1 MVAPVRKEEI
11 NMSTDTYDYIIV
23 GAGSAGC
30 VIAYNLLTRGK
41 GSVLLLEAGGNDNNL
56 FIKAPGGMALVI
68 PKKSWPY
75 VAEPEPYT
83 QNRNMDVLQGRVLG
97 GGSSINGMVYVRG
110 QRSDYDA
117 WESKFGATG
126 WNGDTMLHYFKKAE
140 NNEAMADQY
149 HGNHGPLYV
158 SENRYRH
165 PLSDAFV
172 RAGQQAG
179 YDYIV
184 DHNGAR
190 MEGVGFYQTTTH
202 HGERASTARTY
213 LKQVRHN
220 KNLTLELN
228 ALVSRVEIENGR
240 AIGVTYK
247 SHGRELTA
255 KVREEVIVSAGAIGS
270 AKVLQLSGVGPASV
284 LKRAGVTQKL
294 ELPVGKNFH
303 DHLHMSVNATIK
315 EPISL
320 YGEDKGLKA
329 LGHGIEWVFSRSGV
343 LTSPILEAFAFID
356 STGSGH
362 PDVQFHF
369 LPILDTWDDPDLN
382 QKGHTHGVTIK
393 AGHLQPRSRGEVEI
407 RSANPEDL
415 PRIRAAYLE
424 KEEDVQ
430 GQIRATKLAL
440 KFFAQPALA
449 EHVIEV
455 FNPDCAADDDV
466 AIEEYVRR
474 VSRTVYHPVGT
485 CRIGQDPAT
494 SVVDPQLRV
503 HGVQGLRVADS
514 SVMPHIPSGNTNAP
528 TIAIAEKASDLL
540 CGITN
545 PLGNE
550 SDDVKVTMHN
560 RSKAK
565 SEADTAVTM
574 K

>member
-1 MVAPVRKEEI
+1 MTKD
-11 NMSTDTYDYIIV
+11 SCDYIII

-30 VIAYNLLTRGK
+30 VIAYNILSRGQ
-41 GSVLLLEAGGNDNNL
+41 GSVLLLEAGGDDNNL
-56 FIKAPGGMALVI
+56 FIKAPGGMAQVI

-75 VAEPEPYT
+75 KAEQEPYT
-83 QNRNMDVLQGRVLG
+83 QNRVMDVLQGRVLG

-117 WESKFGATG
+117 WENDFGATG
-126 WNGDTMLHYFKKAE
+126 WNGDTMMHYFKKAE
-140 NNEAMADQY
+140 NNEAMANQY

-165 PLSDAFV
+165 PMSDAFV

-202 HGERASTARTY
+202 KGERASTSRTY
-213 LKQVRHN
+213 LKKVRDD
-220 KNLTLELN
+220 KNLKLQLN
-228 ALVSRVEIENGR
+228 ALVSRIEIENGR
-240 AIGVTYK
+240 ATGVTYK
-247 SHGRELTA
+247 VHGHEKTVSAR
-255 KVREEVIVSAGAIGS
+255 KEVIVSAGAIGS
-270 AKVLQLSGVGPASV
+270 AKVLQLSGVGPKAV
-284 LKRAGVTQKL
+284 LAKAGIKQKA

-329 LGHGIEWVFSRSGV
+329 LRHGIEWVFARTGV

-356 STGSGH
+356 STGSGR

-393 AGHLQPRSRGEVEI
+393 AGHLHPKSRGEVEI
-407 RSANPEDL
+407 RSSDPAEL

-424 KEEDVQ
+424 NEEDVQ

-440 KFFAQPALA
+440 NFFKQPALA
-449 EHVIEV
+449 EHVVEI
-455 FNPDCAADDDV
+455 FNPACAADDD
-466 AIEEYVRR
+466 AGLEEYVRR

-494 SVVDPQLRV
+494 SVVDPELRV
-503 HGVQGLRVADS
+503 HGVKGLRVADS

-528 TIAIAEKASDLL
+528 TIAIAERASDLI
-540 CGITN
+540 CGLSTDSIVE
-545 PLGNE
+545 L
-550 SDDVKVTMHN
+550 VKKNLATIRGTANAV
-560 RSKAK
+560 
-565 SEADTAVTM
+565 EAVE
-574 K
+574 

>member
-1 MVAPVRKEEI
+1 MA
-11 NMSTDTYDYIIV
+11 TQTFDYIII

-30 VIAYNLLTRGK
+30 VIAYNILSRGR
-41 GSVLLLEAGGNDNNL
+41 GTVLLLEAGGSDNNL
-56 FIKAPGGMALVI
+56 FIKAPGGMAKVI
-68 PKKSWPY
+68 PTKSWPY

-83 QNRNMDVLQGRVLG
+83 HNRRMDVLQGRVLG

-117 WESKFGATG
+117 WENQFGATG
-126 WNGDTMLHYFKKAE
+126 WNGDSMLHYFIKAE
-140 NNEAMADQY
+140 NNEAMANRY
-149 HGNHGPLYV
+149 HGDHGPLHV

-165 PLSDAFV
+165 PMSDAFV

-179 YDYIV
+179 YEYIV

-202 HGERASTARTY
+202 NGERASTARTY
-213 LKQVRHN
+213 LKQVRDN
-220 KNLTLELN
+220 KNLKLQLN
-228 ALVSRVEIENGR
+228 AMVSRVEIENGR
-240 AIGVTYK
+240 ATGVTFK
-247 SHGRELTA
+247 IHGHEVTA
-255 KVREEVIVSAGAIGS
+255 NARKEVIVSAGAIGS
-270 AKVLQLSGVGPASV
+270 AKVLQLSGLGPADV
-284 LKRAGVTQKL
+284 LARAGVQHKA

-329 LGHGIEWVFSRSGV
+329 LRHGIEWVFMRSGV

-356 STGSGH
+356 STGIGR

-382 QKGHTHGVTIK
+382 QKGQTHGVTIK
-393 AGHLQPRSRGEVEI
+393 TGHLQPKSRGEVEI
-407 RSANPEDL
+407 RSADPGQL
-415 PRIRAAYLE
+415 PKIRAAYLE

-430 GQIRATKLAL
+430 GQIRAAKLAL

-449 EHVIEV
+449 DHVVEV
-455 FNPDCAADDDV
+455 FNPGCAADDE
-466 AIEEYVRR
+466 AGIEDYVRR

-494 SVVDPQLRV
+494 SVVDPELRV
-503 HGVQGLRVADS
+503 HGIAGLRVADS

-528 TIAIAEKASDLL
+528 TIAIAEKASDLIL
-540 CGITN
+540 GI
-545 PLGNE
+545 
-550 SDDVKVTMHN
+550 SDAVKAA
-560 RSKAK
+560 S
-565 SEADTAVTM
+565 
-574 K
+574 